1 MFPALSLIFF
11 LFGIRILANVI
22 RENGTSSAIYGLGT
36 MGLLFGAIGTF
47 MGVSLGFTGTWDVTG
62 VDQGTLRA
70 AGVAIQSY
78 GGVVFGI
85 GFLLTALAIA
95 DNKEGLHKIFAYIG
109 ALAGIL
115 SVVLSVMDLMD
126 CGLWETT
133 TMIYPIVYII
143 VSLWSITVGLALF
156 KK

>member
-1 MFPALSLIFF
+1 M
-11 LFGIRILANVI
+11 
-22 RENGTSSAIYGLGT
+22 
-36 MGLLFGAIGTF
+36 
-47 MGVSLGFTGTWDVTG
+47 
-62 VDQGTLRA
+62 RA

-95 DNKEGLHKIFAYIG
+95 DNKEGLHKLFAYI
-109 ALAGIL
+109 AASAGIL

-126 CGLWETT
+126 CGFWETT

-143 VSLWSITVGLALF
+143 VSLWCITVGLTLF

>member
-1 MFPALSLIFF
+1 
-11 LFGIRILANVI
+11 
-22 RENGTSSAIYGLGT
+22 
-36 MGLLFGAIGTF
+36 
-47 MGVSLGFTGTWDVTG
+47 
-62 VDQGTLRA
+62 LRA

-95 DNKEGLHKIFAYIG
+95 DNKEGLHKIFAYIA

-126 CGLWETT
+126 CSFWETT

-143 VSLWSITVGLALF
+143 VSLWCITVGLTLF

>member
-1 MFPALSLIFF
+1 
-11 LFGIRILANVI
+11 
-22 RENGTSSAIYGLGT
+22 
-36 MGLLFGAIGTF
+36 MGLLFVAIGTF

-85 GFLLTALAIA
+85 GFLLTALAVA
-95 DNKEGLHKIFAYIG
+95 DNKEGLHKIFAYI
-109 ALAGIL
+109 AASAGIL

-126 CGLWETT
+126 CGFWETT
-133 TMIYPIVYII
+133 TKELEYI
-143 VSLWSITVGLALF
+143 LYF
-156 KK
+156 